1 MYSPYTSVT
10 MIIDILVLIFLVL
23 AIIKGLRRGLIVAVF
38 SIFAF
43 IAGIA
48 AAMKLSVV
56 VADYLKDSVNISAKW
71 LPFLSFAVVF
81 IGVVLLIRW
90 AASLLEATV
99 EMAMMGW
106 ANKIGGIIL
115 YAILYMFTLSVV
127 LFFVNKV
134 KLISDEA
141 IANSVTWPFLQ
152 PMGPWIIDGFGKLVP
167 AFKNMF
173 TELGN
178 FFDGLA
184 KQQQVQPEVTP

>member
-1 MYSPYTSVT
+1 
-10 MIIDILVLIFLVL
+10 MIIDILVLIFLVI
-23 AIIKGLRRGLIVAVF
+23 AVIKGLRRGLIVAVF

-56 VADYLKDSVNISAKW
+56 VAGYLKDSVNISAKW
-71 LPFLSFAVVF
+71 LPFISFAVVF

-106 ANKIGGIIL
+106 VNKIGGIIL

-127 LFFVNKV
+127 LFFVQKV
-134 KLISDEA
+134 KLISDETVA
-141 IANSVTWPFLQ
+141 KSITWPWLQ
-152 PMGPWIIDGFGKLVP
+152 PLGPWVIDGFGKLIP

-184 KQQQVQPEVTP
+184 LPKA

>member
-1 MYSPYTSVT
+1 V
-10 MIIDILVLIFLVL
+10 
-23 AIIKGLRRGLIVAVF
+23 LRRGLIVAVF

-56 VADYLKDSVNISAKW
+56 VAAYLKDSINIAAKW

-81 IGVVLLIRW
+81 IAVVVLVRW
-90 AASLLEATV
+90 VASLLESTV
-99 EMAMMGW
+99 ELAMMGW

-115 YAILYMFTLSVV
+115 YAILYMFTFSVV
-127 LFFVNKV
+127 LFFVQKV
-134 KLISDEA
+134 KLISDET
-141 IANSVTWPFLQ
+141 IAKSITWPVLQ
-152 PMGPWIIDGFGKLVP
+152 PLGPWVIDGFGKLIP

-173 TELGN
+173 TELSN

-184 KQQQVQPEVTP
+184 QQARPKGTP

>member
-1 MYSPYTSVT
+1 
-10 MIIDILVLIFLVL
+10 MIIDVLVLIFLVL

-56 VADYLKDSVNISAKW
+56 VADYLKDSVNVSAKW
-71 LPFLSFAVVF
+71 LPFISFAVVF
-81 IGVVLLIRW
+81 IGVVLLVRW

-115 YAILYMFTLSVV
+115 FAILYMFTLSVV

-134 KLISDEA
+134 KLISDET

-152 PMGPWIIDGFGKLVP
+152 PMGPWVIDGFGKLIP